1 MNNKTH
7 TYVII
12 LDKYVNNSC
21 SESEMEEFLHIL
33 KRADNEPEVK
43 KFY

>member
-1 MNNKTH
+1 MNNMTH

-21 SESEMEEFLHIL
+21 SESEMEEYLNIL
-33 KRADNEPEVK
+33 KKADIEPEVK